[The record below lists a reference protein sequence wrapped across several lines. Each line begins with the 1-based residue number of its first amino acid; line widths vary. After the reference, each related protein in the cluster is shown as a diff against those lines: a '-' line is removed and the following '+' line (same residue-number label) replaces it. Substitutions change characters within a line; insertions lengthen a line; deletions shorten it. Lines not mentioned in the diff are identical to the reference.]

1 MINLSDF
8 IKCDFLKES
17 LKKNGVLIKDVSDVK
32 AYVFDLTEGLQKNVI
47 FENSQLKDY
56 LFECLK
62 ENDVKF
68 DIINCNATEE
78 RFFENFGNNNLRIY
92 NNVGKCKSLEI
103 LKVIQ
108 NNSGIIIY

>member
-1 MINLSDF
+1 MVSLSDF
-8 IKCDFLKES
+8 VKCEFVRES

-32 AYVFDLTEGLQKNVI
+32 AYVFDIAEGVQKNAI

-56 LFECLK
+56 LFEYLK
-62 ENDVKF
+62 DNDVKF

-78 RFFENFGNNNLRIY
+78 RFFENFDTNNLRIY
-92 NNVGKCKSLEI
+92 NNVGKCKSPEI